1 MSNAGS
7 AGGANSALLSF
18 TQLYSALLSFTQL
31 YSALLS
37 FTQLYTLVAQEALQQ
52 NLAMAC
58 AAALLLLPQRF
69 LEPRLYATIAGSFT
83 QLYSALPA
91 ASLSRYVGSVD

>member
-1 MSNAGS
+1 
-7 AGGANSALLSF
+7 
-18 TQLYSALLSFTQL
+18 
-31 YSALLS
+31 
-37 FTQLYTLVAQEALQQ
+37 
-52 NLAMAC
+52 MAC